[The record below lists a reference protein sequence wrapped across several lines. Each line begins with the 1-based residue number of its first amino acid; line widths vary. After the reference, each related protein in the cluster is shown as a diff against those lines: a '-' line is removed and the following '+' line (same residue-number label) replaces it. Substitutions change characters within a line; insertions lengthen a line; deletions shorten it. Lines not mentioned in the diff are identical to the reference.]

1 MNTNTPADYWDQKT
15 LCALRWIVMLNAMP
29 MLSLE
34 VAVKLLVQIKA
45 ESAKPSE
52 VSGSR

>member
-1 MNTNTPADYWDQKT
+1 MIKNTTPADYWDQKT

-34 VAVKLLVQIKA
+34 GRREIAGEK
-45 ESAKPSE
+45 S
-52 VSGSR
+52 